1 MDRPG
6 QRRNDDSARVHPGAV
21 VFSTHVRRRR
31 AAYGRRDVAGV
42 PRAGI
47 HILWCHPASEGL
59 RMSNHR
65 IRVIVET
72 DGYTDWWVANRQR
85 RTRKELEA
93 DRRNEVG

>member
-1 MDRPG
+1 I
-6 QRRNDDSARVHPGAV
+6 QVRVQ
-21 VFSTHVRRRR
+21 
-31 AAYGRRDVAGV
+31 D
-42 PRAGI
+42 
-47 HILWCHPASEGL
+47 PAFEIVEDKGL

-93 DRRNEVG
+93 DRRNEVD

>member
-1 MDRPG
+1 LP
-6 QRRNDDSARVHPGAV
+6 QAP
-21 VFSTHVRRRR
+21 
-31 AAYGRRDVAGV
+31 
-42 PRAGI
+42 
-47 HILWCHPASEGL
+47 GL

-93 DRRNEVG
+93 DRMNEVG